1 MNTES
6 QNSIPLTLE
15 IEELL
20 PLLPSDQILL
30 IAVCA
35 EDIFIKHHI
44 PESALIEPAEL
55 VCGIKPA
62 IGKLPDA
69 EKLSLVFSRIGL
81 RKDKHVVAYDDE
93 GGGWAGRLIW
103 TLDIL
108 GHQNCSFLNGG
119 LVAWINESYPVSSD
133 PPKQDPSDY
142 IATID
147 RKFIAN
153 LEDVLNQ
160 IGDASSI
167 VWDARDAKD
176 FAGTKVTAIKN
187 GLIPGAVNMDWL
199 NLMDCD
205 RNLRLKSLDVLERE
219 LESLG
224 INKHK
229 KIITH
234 CQTHHRSGLSY
245 LVGKMLGFDIKA
257 YDGSWSEWG
266 NHPNTPIER
275 K

>member
-103 TLDIL
+103 RLDIL
-108 GHQNCSFLNGG
+108 GHQNCSFLKGG
-119 LVAWINESYPVSSD
+119 LVAWINES
-133 PPKQDPSDY
+133 
-142 IATID
+142 
-147 RKFIAN
+147 
-153 LEDVLNQ
+153 
-160 IGDASSI
+160 
-167 VWDARDAKD
+167 
-176 FAGTKVTAIKN
+176 
-187 GLIPGAVNMDWL
+187 
-199 NLMDCD
+199 
-205 RNLRLKSLDVLERE
+205 
-219 LESLG
+219 
-224 INKHK
+224 
-229 KIITH
+229 
-234 CQTHHRSGLSY
+234 
-245 LVGKMLGFDIKA
+245 
-257 YDGSWSEWG
+257 
-266 NHPNTPIER
+266 
-275 K
+275 

>member
-142 IATID
+142 IAKID

-167 VWDARDAKD
+167 VWDARDAEE

-187 GLIPGAVNMDWL
+187 GHIPGAVNMDWL

-266 NHPNTPIER
+266 NHPNTPVER

>member
-6 QNSIPLTLE
+6 KNSIPITLE
-15 IEELL
+15 IKDLL
-20 PLLPSDQILL
+20 TLLPSDQILL
-30 IAVCA
+30 VAVCA
-35 EDIFIKHHI
+35 EDIFINHHI
-44 PESALIEPAEL
+44 PGSVLINPAEL

-103 TLDIL
+103 TLDVL

-119 LVAWINESYPVSSD
+119 LVAWINESYPVSRD

-142 IATID
+142 IAKID

-160 IGDASSI
+160 IGDANSI
-167 VWDARDAKD
+167 VWDARNAEE
-176 FAGTKVTAIKN
+176 FAGTKVTAIKLS
-187 GLIPGAVNMDWL
+187 LIH
-199 NLMDCD
+199 
-205 RNLRLKSLDVLERE
+205 
-219 LESLG
+219 
-224 INKHK
+224 I
-229 KIITH
+229 
-234 CQTHHRSGLSY
+234 
-245 LVGKMLGFDIKA
+245 
-257 YDGSWSEWG
+257 
-266 NHPNTPIER
+266 
-275 K
+275 